1 MNYFVIGER
10 EMVLAFRLVG
20 VDGAIAETRQEV
32 LESFNRVTGRG
43 GTVSVPVEKIP
54 RVLILTES
62 AASCIQDEELGWQ
75 KTADYPL
82 IVEIPG
88 LEGHLSGRKTLTE
101 AIGEAIGV
109 KI

>member
-20 VDGAIAETRQEV
+20 VDGTIAETRQEV

-43 GTVSVPVEKIP
+43 GPVSVPVEKIP

-62 AASCIQDEELGWQ
+62 AASYIQDEWQ